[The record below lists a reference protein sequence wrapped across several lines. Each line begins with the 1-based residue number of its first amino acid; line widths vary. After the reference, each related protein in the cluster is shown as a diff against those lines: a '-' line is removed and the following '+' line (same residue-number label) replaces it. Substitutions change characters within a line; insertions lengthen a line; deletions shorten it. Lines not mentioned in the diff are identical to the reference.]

1 MRHIQ
6 RFRDLNIFLK
16 IISLNDLH
24 KVNLVFSFFP
34 VGGVTLSRSAL
45 CIFPPILELF
55 FVGKP
60 KSESEG

>member
-45 CIFPPILELF
+45 FPPILELF